1 MIHCRNYHKKKSYN
15 AEKTGWGKKKKKSY
29 LGVRVISPRE
39 IIEMDHKQC
48 AHLNLIHV
56 VKLLKKFHVGPT
68 KIK

>member
-1 MIHCRNYHKKKSYN
+1 MLKKQD
-15 AEKTGWGKKKKKSY
+15 EKKKKNIFGGK
-29 LGVRVISPRE
+29 ISPRE

>member
-1 MIHCRNYHKKKSYN
+1 MIQIVEIIIKKKSLIMLR
-15 AEKTGWGKKKKKSY
+15 KQDGKKKTY

-56 VKLLKKFHVGPT
+56 VRLLKKFHVGPT